1 LNWSYPL
8 AIFFIFKHYPFKE
21 ETSFAYLKKSNLP
34 NLVAPKK
41 PMGRGEGPT
50 TPMDFGQ
57 VSQYFLNGKFSPQK
71 SLEKE
76 LSWVLKDTHTH
87 TKSKLYSH
95 PSRTY
100 SRFFKL

>member
-1 LNWSYPL
+1 
-8 AIFFIFKHYPFKE
+8 
-21 ETSFAYLKKSNLP
+21 LKKSNLP

-87 TKSKLYSH
+87 TQNQNFTATPLELTPDFLNFSFPLWCIH
-95 PSRTY
+95 T
-100 SRFFKL
+100 